1 MPRSSTAQ
9 KECFPCLTTIQ
20 TNVKYHKKVLN
31 LPPVFLI
38 YFFYSGNKK
47 KKKRPEMSEKST
59 SNGNFHIHV
68 ETDVHFPEVHSIQ
81 DKVRTFKLAAVIL
94 FKNF

>member
-47 KKKRPEMSEKST
+47 KKKKKGQKCQRNQQAMATFIFMWRQMSISQKST
-59 SNGNFHIHV
+59 ASK
-68 ETDVHFPEVHSIQ
+68 T
-81 DKVRTFKLAAVIL
+81 K
-94 FKNF
+94 